1 MKNKKISITT
11 HGKVILI
18 GEHSVVYG
26 KDALALPIKA
36 LNITTTVEQ
45 SPEIKS
51 LMITARYQGSYL
63 QAPVEYNGLKYIFET
78 LNKLA
83 NNSTPLKVTY
93 TGEIPM
99 ERGFGSSAVVALGTT
114 KALDKYLN
122 LNLSKKKIMEITN
135 HAEMINHGKASGL
148 DAATVNSN
156 YIVFFNKKVGPR
168 PLSQK
173 LGATLLI
180 MDTGELGNTKQAVEL
195 VRNKIQ
201 SNQTE
206 ANKINRLGELATQ
219 TKELWTKKD
228 APSIGKIFNEAEEIL
243 ASFGISTERI
253 NQICKIAQENDA
265 FGVKLSGGGL
275 GGIVIALCD
284 NKKTAQII
292 AQKAQKNFTNYWIE
306 EI

>member
-26 KDALALPIKA
+26 KNALALPIKA
-36 LNITTTVEQ
+36 LNITTAVEQ
-45 SPEIKS
+45 SPKNDD
-51 LMITARYQGSYL
+51 LMITQRYQGPYL
-63 QAPVEYNGLKYIFET
+63 QAPAEYDGLKYVFKT

-83 NNSTPLKVTY
+83 NNSNPLKITY

-114 KALDKYLN
+114 KALNEYFD
-122 LNLSKKKIMEITN
+122 LNLSQEKIMEITN

-148 DAATVNSN
+148 DAATVNSD
-156 YIVFFNKKVGPR
+156 YLVFFNKKIGPH

-180 MDTGELGNTKQAVEL
+180 MDTGELGNTKKAVEL
-195 VRNKIQ
+195 VRNKMQ
-201 SNQTE
+201 ANQTDT
-206 ANKINRLGELATQ
+206 NKIDRLGELATK
-219 TKELWTKKD
+219 TKELWAKQD
-228 APSIGKIFNEAEEIL
+228 AAAIGKIFNEAEEIL
-243 ASFGISTERI
+243 ISFGIATERI
-253 NQICKIAQENDA
+253 NQICKIAKANGA
-265 FGVKLSGGGL
+265 LGVKLSGGGL

-284 NKKTAQII
+284 SPETAKKI
-292 AQKAQKNFTNYWIE
+292 AQKAQENFTNYWIE